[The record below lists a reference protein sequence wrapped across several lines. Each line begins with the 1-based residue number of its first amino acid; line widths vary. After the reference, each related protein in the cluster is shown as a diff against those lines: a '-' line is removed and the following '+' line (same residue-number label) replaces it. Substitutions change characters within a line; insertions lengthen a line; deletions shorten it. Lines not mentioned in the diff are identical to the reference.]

1 MLILTLWDG
10 SARTASSRPRL
21 LLPQLLLHIYF
32 CYSSRRRTRRTRR
45 RARRRKN
52 RSRRGLV
59 HHVHRQYNHACYFC
73 CCRCNCMQIAAN
85 CMALIAETLKD
96 SGLPLLLPQFFAN
109 CVTPIAA
116 TLKDSLPGSNKTIS
130 TNCAKKASAVLLSF
144 TKLGRLFSSIFGRP
158 KMAVTSSSR
167 LKLLEIFIH
176 LFHFIF
182 LSHIKVNEFTGSCHV
197 GK

>member
-1 MLILTLWDG
+1 MVILTLLEE
-10 SARTASSRPRL
+10 SVRTASSRPRL

-32 CYSSRRRTRRTRR
+32 CYSSRRRTRR

-52 RSRRGLV
+52 CSRRGLV
-59 HHVHRQYNHACYFC
+59 HHVHRHYNHACYFC
-73 CCRCNCMQIAAN
+73 CCCYNWMQIAAN

-96 SGLPLLLPQFFAN
+96 SRGCCCCCNFLAN

-130 TNCAKKASAVLLSF
+130 TNCAKKASAALLSF

-158 KMAVTSSSR
+158 KMAVSSSSR

-182 LSHIKVNEFTGSCHV
+182 ISHLFNCK
-197 GK
+197 K